1 MYVKMYKK
9 MYIIHTNCEDF
20 IFKKGKQMRK
30 SNYKVTCRPCKEEN
44 NWEIE
49 VPTGKVLSKHY
60 PTKSECVKA
69 ARAYAQE
76 YGYELVVE
84 DKKSNNK

>member
-1 MYVKMYKK
+1 M
-9 MYIIHTNCEDF
+9 
-20 IFKKGKQMRK
+20 
-30 SNYKVTCRPCKEEN
+30 NY
-44 NWEIE
+44 WEIE

-60 PTKSECVKA
+60 QTKSECVKA

-84 DKKSNNK
+84 DKTSNNKQ